1 MKKIA
6 FLAVAAMAAGIVTAG
21 PAVRGAVTGG
31 SAARGSRTA
40 GASIGRG
47 QPAAAAA
54 AADGLRG
61 KVMIDRY
68 PRLGSSCLLSAPSLQ
83 GGSSIGQCYTK
94 PRQWIVL
101 ETKYTTTPKTI
112 DRLIFTWHVVLDTS
126 KSTNKDKEGRAKLA
140 PYSYFT
146 QTTTYVNIPQGSHAA
161 SVCLHPSYLETF
173 GEPVA
178 VTVLVSDSEG
188 TILSGDTVTTMEKFF
203 KKTKGHKFWED
214 SEIMNAKQGGG
225 EPMIEQRQGLQE
237 RSKTI
242 WALVNPNDYE
252 MVAQ

>member
-1 MKKIA
+1 MKRGAI
-6 FLAVAAMAAGIVTAG
+6 FAVAALAAGVVLAAPTSRRASGASIAHGQSAAAANAG
-21 PAVRGAVTGG
+21 GAETAVRG
-31 SAARGSRTA
+31 
-40 GASIGRG
+40 
-47 QPAAAAA
+47 
-54 AADGLRG
+54 
-61 KVMIDRY
+61 KVAIERY
-68 PRLGSSCLLSAPSLQ
+68 PRIGNSCLLGAPSLA

-94 PRQWIVL
+94 ERRWIVL
-101 ETKYTTTPKTI
+101 EAKYQTMAKSI
-112 DRLIFTWHVVLDTS
+112 DRLTFTWHVVLDTS

-161 SVCLHPSYLETF
+161 SVCLHPSYLEMY

-178 VTVLVSDSEG
+178 VTLLVSDAEG
-188 TILSGDTVTTMEKFF
+188 NILDGDTVTTMDKVF
-203 KKTKGHKFWED
+203 KKKKGHKFWED
-214 SEIMNAKQGGG
+214 QDVMNAKQANG
-225 EPMIEQRQGLQE
+225 EPMIEQRQGLME

>member
-1 MKKIA
+1 MRKTA
-6 FLAVAAMAAGIVTAG
+6 LFAVAALTAG
-21 PAVRGAVTGG
+21 TVLAALPATTR
-31 SAARGSRTA
+31 RA
-40 GASIGRG
+40 GASISRG
-47 QPAAAAA
+47 QQPAAAAGA
-54 AADGLRG
+54 AETSAKG
-61 KVMIDRY
+61 KVTIERY
-68 PRLGSSCLLSAPSLQ
+68 PRLGSSCLLGAPSLS
-83 GGSSIGQCYTK
+83 GGSAIGPCYTK

-101 ETKYTTTPKTI
+101 EAKYQTTAKSV
-112 DRLIFTWHVVLDTS
+112 DRLTFTWHVVLDTS

-161 SVCLHPSYLETF
+161 SVCLHPSYLEMY

-178 VTVLVSDSEG
+178 VTVLVSDSDG
-188 TILSGDTVTTMEKFF
+188 TILDGDTVTTMENVF
-203 KKTKGHKFWED
+203 KKKKGYKFWED
-214 SEIMNAKQGGG
+214 NEVMNAKRGDL
-225 EPMIEQRQGLQE
+225 PMIEQRQGLME

>member
-1 MKKIA
+1 MRKTVL
-6 FLAVAAMAAGIVTAG
+6 FAVAALTAG
-21 PAVRGAVTGG
+21 TVLAAPAT
-31 SAARGSRTA
+31 SRRA
-40 GASIGRG
+40 GASLARG
-47 QPAAAAA
+47 QQAADAAAGASEA
-54 AADGLRG
+54 SLKG
-61 KVMIDRY
+61 KVSIERY
-68 PRLGSSCLLSAPSLQ
+68 PRLGSSCLLRAPSLQ
-83 GGSSIGQCYTK
+83 GGSAIGPCYTK

-101 ETKYTTTPKTI
+101 ETKYQTTAKSV
-112 DRLIFTWHVVLDTS
+112 DRLTFTWHVVLDTS

-146 QTTTYVNIPQGSHAA
+146 QTTTYVNIPQGAHAA
-161 SVCLHPSYLETF
+161 SVCLHPSYLEMY

-188 TILSGDTVTTMEKFF
+188 TILAGDTVTTMEKVF
-203 KKTKGHKFWED
+203 KKKKGHKFWED
-214 SEIMNAKQGGG
+214 DDVMNAKRPNG
-225 EPMIEQRQGLQE
+225 EPMVEQRQGLME

>member
-1 MKKIA
+1 MRKTA
-6 FLAVAAMAAGIVTAG
+6 LFAVAALTAG
-21 PAVRGAVTGG
+21 TVLAALPATTR
-31 SAARGSRTA
+31 RA
-40 GASIGRG
+40 GASISRG
-47 QPAAAAA
+47 QQPAAAAGA
-54 AADGLRG
+54 AETSAKG
-61 KVMIDRY
+61 KVMIERY
-68 PRLGSSCLLSAPSLQ
+68 PRLGSSCLLGAPSLS
-83 GGSSIGQCYTK
+83 GGSAIGPCYTK

-101 ETKYTTTPKTI
+101 EAKYQTTAKSV
-112 DRLIFTWHVVLDTS
+112 DRLTFTWHVVLDTS
-126 KSTNKDKEGRAKLA
+126 KSTNKDKEGRAKIA

-161 SVCLHPSYLETF
+161 SVCLHPSYLEMY

-188 TILSGDTVTTMEKFF
+188 TILDGDTVTTMENVF
-203 KKTKGHKFWED
+203 KKKKGYKFWED
-214 SEIMNAKQGGG
+214 NEVMNAKRGDL
-225 EPMIEQRQGLQE
+225 PMIEQRQGLME